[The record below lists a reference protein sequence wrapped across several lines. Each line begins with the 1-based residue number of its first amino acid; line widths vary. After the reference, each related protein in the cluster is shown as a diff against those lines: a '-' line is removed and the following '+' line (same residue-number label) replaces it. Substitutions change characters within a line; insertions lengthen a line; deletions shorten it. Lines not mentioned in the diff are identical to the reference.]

1 VRANH
6 PKIYSY
12 KIKIKKQEEK
22 EEEEEVVRKS
32 VPIDPW

>member
-22 EEEEEVVRKS
+22 EKEEEVVRKS
-32 VPIDPW
+32 GPIDPW